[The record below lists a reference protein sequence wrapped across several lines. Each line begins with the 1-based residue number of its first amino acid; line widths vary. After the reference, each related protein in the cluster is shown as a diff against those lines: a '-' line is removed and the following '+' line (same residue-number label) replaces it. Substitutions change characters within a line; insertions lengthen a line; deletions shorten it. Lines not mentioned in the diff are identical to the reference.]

1 MNERKLRIAHVCL
14 ASAYTEGMTYQ
25 DNILPAQ
32 NRQDGHEVLIVAD
45 CAAYIGG
52 KLLPVAPE
60 DKVLE
65 DGSRLVRLPFAGRLL
80 PRYIRDK
87 LRIAPQLAGL
97 LESFRPDVILYH
109 GVIGVELLTVGAY
122 KKKNPATRLYVDCH
136 EDFNNSARSAA
147 SRILQYKL
155 LTRNLWNRI
164 APLVDKVLYV
174 SYECRDFLRAM
185 YGIPER
191 DMEFYPLGGY
201 VQDPQAKTAVRERT
215 RVGLGLADNEVVF
228 IHAGK
233 LDRAKRTLDILHA
246 FTATSA
252 SSFRLLVV
260 GALDDGIRDEA
271 NVLMQADARIRFLGW
286 KSGAELVDL
295 LCASDCYLQPGT
307 QSATLQ
313 VALCCGL
320 PVIIHPYSSHEP
332 YLSGNGFYVRS
343 AEEIAA
349 SLLQFGDA
357 STRHRMSE
365 ASFEI
370 GRKLLDYRTL
380 AQRLYQ

>member
-32 NRQDGHEVLIVAD
+32 NRKDGHEVLIVAD
-45 CAAYIGG
+45 CAAYIDG

-60 DKVLE
+60 DKVLQ

-80 PRYIRDK
+80 PRYVRDK
-87 LRIAPQLAGL
+87 VRIAPQLTWL

-109 GVIGVELLTVGAY
+109 GVIGAELLTVGAY
-122 KKKNPATRLYVDCH
+122 KKKYPHTRLFVDCH
-136 EDFNNSARSAA
+136 EDFNNSGRSAT

-155 LTRNLWNRI
+155 LTRYLWNRI

-185 YGIPER
+185 YAIPEQ

-201 VQDPQAKTAVRERT
+201 VQDPQAKAAVRRRIRDE
-215 RVGLGLADNEVVF
+215 LGLSDGEVVF

-233 LDRAKRTLDILHA
+233 LDRAKRTLDILQA
-246 FTATSA
+246 FVATPEP
-252 SSFRLLVV
+252 SFRMLVV
-260 GALDDGIRDEA
+260 GAVADDIQEDA
-271 NVLMQADARIRFLGW
+271 SALMKADPRIRFLGW

-320 PVIIHPYSSHEP
+320 PVVIHPYSSHEP
-332 YLSGNGFYVRS
+332 YLAGNGFYVRS
-343 AEEIAA
+343 PEDIAA
-349 SLLQFGDA
+349 SLPQFGDA
-357 STRHRMSE
+357 DARRRMSD

-370 GRKLLDYRTL
+370 GRKLLDYRAL
-380 AQRLYQ
+380 ARRLYQ